1 MNRIEL
7 LASLAHDSKCLC
19 DIGCDHAYVLIEAI
33 KKHDVEKGLACD
45 VADGPLQMAKKS
57 IVENHLYDRISII
70 KSDGFK
76 NVELDFDCAIIAGMG
91 GSLISDI
98 LEASKDKIKNKKL
111 ILQPNNDRDKVR
123 EKISSLGFKITLE
136 HAIIDQNKYY
146 EIMVCEMGSSSYDLL
161 DLKYGPLL
169 RRNKSN
175 DYINHYTKQ
184 YNQLKSIIPN
194 VNNNPKLNELLAQL
208 RELQIILCEAIMEKE
223 FILNTKNYYTTYFID
238 DTKRNTIIVSPGG
251 GYQYTSPRESLPV
264 ANVFN
269 KLGYHV
275 IVVNYRETV
284 EDAYPKTAEYLAHV
298 IAKFRN
304 DSRVNKII
312 GLGFSAGG
320 HNILEVS
327 LHNEKYEKGSLVD
340 LLMLGYP
347 VVTSDERYWHQGSFK
362 NLLLNDFDNLELRKY
377 LSFETQVNKNAPD
390 LFLWGTITDESVHV
404 MNSILLV
411 QAYKEAGCNCE
422 YHMFPMGGHGLSVCN
437 NESAEENPAKIIP
450 YLARWADMA
459 NEWIKNKLK

>member
-1 MNRIEL
+1 MNRIDL
-7 LASLAHDSKCLC
+7 LASLAKDSNCLC
-19 DIGCDHAYVLIEAI
+19 DVGCDHAYVLIEAI
-33 KKHDVEKGLACD
+33 KKYNVKKGLACD
-45 VADGPLQMAKKS
+45 VADGPLLMAKKS
-57 IVENHLYDRISII
+57 ITENKIIDKISII
-70 KSDGFK
+70 KSNGFDD
-76 NVELDFDCAIIAGMG
+76 VSLDFDCAIIAGMG
-91 GSLISDI
+91 GSLMSEI
-98 LEASKDKIKNKKL
+98 LIAGASKIKNKKL
-111 ILQPNNDRDKVR
+111 ILQPNNDRHKVR
-123 EKISSLGFKITLE
+123 ATISSLGFNITEEYALN
-136 HAIIDQNKYY
+136 DQNKYY
-146 EIMVCEMGSSSYDLL
+146 EIMVCNPGDSCYDEM

-169 RRNKSN
+169 RKTKAKEYL
-175 DYINHYTKQ
+175 DHYHKQ
-184 YNQLKSIIPN
+184 YNQLKQILSN
-194 VNNNPKLNELLAQL
+194 VSDGFKKEELLAQL
-208 RELQIILCEAIMEKE
+208 RELQIILCGAIMEKE
-223 FILNTKNYYTTYFID
+223 YIFNTKNYYTTYFVD
-238 DTKRNTIIVSPGG
+238 ETKRNTIIVSPGG

-284 EDAYPKTAEYLAHV
+284 EDAYPKTAEYLAYV

-304 DSRVNKII
+304 DSRINKII

-377 LSFETQVNKNAPD
+377 LSLETQVNKNAPD

-437 NESAEENPAKIIP
+437 NESAEENPAKIVP

-459 NEWIKNKLK
+459 NEWIKEKLK

>member
-7 LASLAHDSKCLC
+7 LASLAQGSNCLC

-33 KKHDVEKGLACD
+33 KKYNVKKGLACD

-57 IVENHLYDRISII
+57 IIENHLLDNISII
-70 KSDGFK
+70 KSNGFIDV
-76 NVELDFDCAIIAGMG
+76 NEEFDCAIIAGMG
-91 GSLISDI
+91 GSLISEI
-98 LEASKDKIKNKKL
+98 LEHANDKIKNKRL

-123 EKISSLGFKITLE
+123 EKVSNLGFKIIE
-136 HAIIDQNKYY
+136 EYAIIDQNKYY
-146 EIMVCEMGSSSYDLL
+146 EIIVCENGFSCYDDL

-169 RRNKSN
+169 RKNKSN
-175 DYINHYTKQ
+175 DYINHYNKQ
-184 YNQLKSIIPN
+184 YNQVKSILPN
-194 VNNNPKLNELLAQL
+194 VNNGPKKEELFAQL
-208 RELQIILCEAIMEKE
+208 RELQMILCEAVMEKE

-238 DTKRNTIIVSPGG
+238 NTKRNTIIVSPGG

-275 IVVNYRETV
+275 IVVNYRETT

-298 IAKFRN
+298 IAKFRQ
-304 DSRVNKII
+304 DERVNKII

-327 LHNEKYEKGSLVD
+327 LHNDKYEKGSLVD

-347 VVTSDERYWHQGSFK
+347 VVTSDERYCHQGSFK
-362 NLLLNDFDNLELRKY
+362 NLLLEDFDNLELRKY
-377 LSFETQVNKNAPD
+377 LSLETQVTPNAPD

-404 MNSILLV
+404 MNSLLLV

-422 YHMFPMGGHGLSVCN
+422 YHMFPLGGHGLSVCN